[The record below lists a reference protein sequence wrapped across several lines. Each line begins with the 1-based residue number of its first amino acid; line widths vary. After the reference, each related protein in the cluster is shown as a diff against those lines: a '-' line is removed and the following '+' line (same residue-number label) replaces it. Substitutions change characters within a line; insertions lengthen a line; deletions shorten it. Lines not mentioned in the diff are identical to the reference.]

1 MNSVAVHPVWRA
13 RRLLL
18 TAALLFLAAV
28 LLLLTA
34 AFYPYP
40 FAALTHPAAP
50 RQPVNAGRRC
60 AAAPFGV

>member
-1 MNSVAVHPVWRA
+1 MNSRCCPSCRRA

-40 FAALTHPAAP
+40 FAALTHPGGAAP
-50 RQPVNAGRRC
+50 AR
-60 AAAPFGV
+60 